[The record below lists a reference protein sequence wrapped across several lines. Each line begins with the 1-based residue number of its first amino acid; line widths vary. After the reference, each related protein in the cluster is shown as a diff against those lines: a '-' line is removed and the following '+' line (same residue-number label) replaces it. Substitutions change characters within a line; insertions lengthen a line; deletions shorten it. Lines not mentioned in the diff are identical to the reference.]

1 MIKRAII
8 FSLFACI
15 ILFAIPTDP
24 VIVPTGIT
32 AENQFD
38 VRDTDLGAADIGIT
52 LQSNPYIVLEL
63 TSGDVPGRGDAWSQ
77 LLSSKGVANVPLRI
91 DDVLLNPSMISGTPA
106 ILLDG
111 SLGSYSGDLVPQAL
125 IDLLIREDTS
135 LILTGR
141 SAWLLHRYS
150 GRGSPSLTAP
160 AETILLDSPAYSGA
174 VFLSQP
180 ESLTVGLPL
189 TFENGLVLPI
199 DESQTEMSRLVNLTL
214 SADSST
220 IAALRHDSW
229 PLDVFLFA
237 PETPDL
243 LTSTGAGL
251 LVNVIAFCTAIR
263 ESSTASVLSGL
274 QTKQGALL
282 AGGMRYTHEPTIS
295 STYFAV
301 HTMEALLGGSLWENW
316 VLTNAPMVQGILTS
330 LLVDYGSET
339 GFMTSVT
346 DAVVDCRSTAQ
357 GLWLVSEMSLTA
369 SFAVS
374 EIVAYLRTR
383 QSPDGGFENYVTT
396 TYHVTE
402 SLWASERLSSIDTDQ
417 LELWLRSLVIDG
429 SKTSVPDFWGAI
441 GSNPASTSPLNNYA
455 TEYLRSL
462 FFLGKAHTDP
472 SKLTSWIL
480 TRTSNGDGSF
490 RNSVGLDEEVV
501 TGTASALTSMQMLGT
516 LSGLNR
522 TSGLGWFTSNQLVS
536 GGFGLKT
543 AASDLVGKT
552 RETSRV
558 GTCLRALGE
567 TSGPLAAGAVVFVD
581 SIMTDVAFEPMAPL
595 SSLMWTSWLLEASRL
610 VHASQS
616 VDLDLARNYIS
627 YFAEPSTF
635 TVYPF
640 WENLTTMSSPEYG
653 ANQYRTKSIWI
664 QYFGVS
670 AARSLGIE
678 PGSTVVSDILLYLSQ
693 SQYTTGHYRPTS
705 LAGTAHMQHSA
716 AAVETLYVLDELDTI
731 PYRAALET
739 AILSTYG
746 TGSWSTTGWTIKPF
760 ADSQHAIDYLS
771 TRAAIRLGIVTP
783 VMAAEIA
790 ASVAARLQ
798 YSDLLALSW
807 DVATLSLL
815 QTSGFSA
822 GLESVDTSLVLDAL
836 KSFHFNDGWFNATIL
851 WQPVYT
857 MSVLKMVSILGLR
870 CLLDDIPGSSFT
882 ASADPTAE
890 LGTVLGISI
899 SITSSSETHS
909 VIVRAFDES
918 LLFNDVGNSD
928 TLQLPVPANREYLG
942 PWGISLMISD
952 WGSSRAFAALEIV
965 LEGTLQSSVTLTAP
979 VVKMGAF
986 LNGTIQWTLSDGL
999 DAGPARTTIRLGNP
1013 PTYRQWNYDT
1023 TSPFAFSVPT
1033 TDFDAGI
1040 YSLTVTVEVPY
1051 CVSLILSEEVVI
1063 AEPNPTYL
1071 SAPTSSDGAV
1081 GDELSIEWSLHYL
1094 ENNTLIGSQ
1103 AVSVVIRNDTDSIV
1117 FTDVLISSTSGNAF
1131 HWIPEGRGDFAFKL
1145 LFDGNGTLDGSQ
1157 VEGSIRVCEETV
1169 LSWIDGGTLNQ
1180 YSTVNLSIL
1189 LETSQGEALSGQPV
1203 HILVQAPSSAIVIDS
1218 WYVTNSTGYATILF
1232 SLSQNGVYLLQAQYP
1247 DSGFLQGSSASDSL
1261 TSWSSSSLALGG
1273 IEYEVTIGGT
1283 FQLWAQLDDLV
1294 LNPVP
1299 GQPVLLRITVL
1310 PSTVLV
1316 EQVLTS
1322 DSGGYV
1328 FVEWTAGS
1336 AGPYRFEAVYSGTI
1350 SRAAATE
1357 IIDFQVLIPVAL
1369 TPSIVKSSEIGFQ
1382 ESILVTTVDHLGN
1395 PISGITISLI
1405 VRGPGGTILYTN
1417 QSSTTSGSVT
1427 FLWTPSQRGV
1437 NEITVLSARQAWYQE
1452 SSSSVA
1458 VDVYETPAI
1467 DVEIPLNAVAPT
1479 SDTIGIS
1486 ILDHDSQPVQGVT
1499 IRVQITLNATMIVD
1513 GDFVTDGNG
1522 LVSITVN
1529 FDIPGLLQ
1537 AETTLLPQGWFL
1549 EATASSNS
1557 VVSSATT
1564 LLIII
1569 PGQPVEQGST
1579 VGISCSLS
1587 DFSGAPLA
1595 ASILQI
1601 EIAWSNGTLIRSVT
1615 RVTDSTGH
1623 CALAQTF
1630 NSVGDFV
1637 IRGSY
1642 SGYGLN
1648 SSATHAVAQRVFV
1661 TPLIDVV
1668 HEPSCISGE
1677 AMEFLVNLTD
1687 ALGNDIVGR
1696 TVQLS
1701 IEQGG
1706 SIVFEAQFLSGAGPS
1721 TITWYPTQGGIAT
1734 ITLVHQGNMYY
1745 LTTSMDTAVSIMELV
1760 SGSIILSPSEIDLF
1774 DSAVLVYILD
1784 TAIPRS
1790 GVMIRFEVLGM
1801 DLVPVWTADCLT
1813 NASGMASV
1821 MYTATE
1827 THGVLHVNAGPIADE
1842 LLIGGDVQEQLIVKT
1857 FCNITVSLRPTPPRV
1872 NTLTNITVHV
1882 VDDLGRTFDGPT
1894 VTVSLYNPYG
1904 EIVKLGLWTNSE
1916 TAPIEDGLAVV
1927 DFSPTMAGLY
1937 TVVLSSSGST
1947 TVHGFSSTTQHTV
1960 YSATQL
1966 VLIVSTY
1973 ELEVGQILEV
1983 VAGLLD
1989 HNNMPLVGRN
1999 ITLYLDGPGTS
2010 SLGPIVP
2017 ATNSTGY
2024 VSWSVTIDDEGVW
2037 VLAASFSGLGVYL
2050 PASTDA
2056 AINVRYRT
2064 AISLSLETSGDVVAG
2079 ETTVSFSILL
2089 ADSGGTPLEGFT
2101 VHYEIHEENLG
2112 LVVQGSII
2120 QTDTNVIILNLTIE
2134 RMGIYAIIVSFSGT
2148 NHYHASNAGLQ
2159 FLVLG
2164 TTNATSPISGR
2175 FDRSTENATRI
2186 VIEDEVSV
2194 PIPPA
2199 ELDVTIELH
2208 GPDGLVDLSSRLVW
2222 NESWVDFYIYG
2233 LPTGDYVLGV
2243 TVLATDMR
2251 QGCSAQF
2258 GFAITSTT
2266 CLAVSEETLP
2276 GLISKPHSLNFL
2288 LTDSLNEVVDAA
2300 DVWVSLYD
2308 PLGREIYGH
2317 PLSTRTLLQS
2327 SLMGTEVSWTPALVG
2342 QYRLVLVFE
2351 GDEFLNATS
2360 LEVNVRVLYES
2371 SIILAA
2377 PSQSEFGEMI
2387 PVSLTLHGALG
2398 GISGVTV
2405 TLTVLME
2412 GEIEQELSLVTGS
2425 RGIVSTNLVGL
2436 LAGSHAIVVTF
2447 SGSATQASCIGN
2459 LNVVVVPVL
2468 VVALDS
2474 KGNLFVGHNCSV
2486 DVSVSILGLLSVW
2499 NGSLEAVLFDPTS
2512 SRVDTWNIEIGPY
2525 SLFVINFVPLAEG
2538 TYSLNVT
2545 ITGLPIIAERVLPMA
2560 IAIVRETL
2568 TLQLDAQTTPMFGGL
2583 GILAIVGFVM
2593 RKKMKNVLESM
2604 PGEWRE

>member
-1 MIKRAII
+1 MKQALICT
-8 FSLFACI
+8 LFVCT
-15 ILFAIPTDP
+15 ILFAIPMTAVIAPIGDTAEEQFNVEETDLSAADA
-24 VIVPTGIT
+24 GIT
-32 AENQFD
+32 
-38 VRDTDLGAADIGIT
+38 RP
-52 LQSNPYIVLEL
+52 SNPYIVLEL
-63 TSGDVPGRGDAWSQ
+63 TSGDVPARGDAWSQ
-77 LLSSKGVANVPLRI
+77 LLSSKGIPNVLLRTE
-91 DDVLLNPSMISGTPA
+91 DVLLNSSVISDTPA

-111 SLGSYSGDLVPQAL
+111 SLGSYSGNLVSQSL
-125 IDLLIREDTS
+125 IDLLIRLDTS

-160 AETILLDSPAYSGA
+160 AETKLLGSSTYSGA

-189 TFENGLVLPI
+189 TSENGLVFPV
-199 DESQTEMSRLVNLTL
+199 DEAQTEMSLLVNLTR
-214 SADSST
+214 STDSST
-220 IAALRHDSW
+220 IAPLRHDSW

-237 PETPDL
+237 PENPGF
-243 LTSTGAGL
+243 LTSTGEGL

-263 ESSTASVLSGL
+263 ESSTASILSGF
-274 QTKQGALL
+274 QTTQSALL
-282 AGGMRYTHEPTIS
+282 AGGMRYMHEPTIS

-301 HTMEALLGGSLWENW
+301 HTMESLLVGSSWENW
-316 VLTNAPMVQGILTS
+316 VLTNAPLVQDILTS
-330 LLVDYGSET
+330 LLVDYGSEA
-339 GFMTSVT
+339 GFMTSQT
-346 DAVVDCRSTAQ
+346 DTVVDCRSTAQ
-357 GLWLVSEMSLTA
+357 GLWLVSEMSLTV
-369 SFAVS
+369 SFPVT
-374 EIVAYLRTR
+374 EIVAYLSAR
-383 QSPDGGFENYVTT
+383 QSSDGGFENYVTT
-396 TYHVTE
+396 TFHVTE
-402 SLWASERLSSIDTDQ
+402 SLWASGWLSSIDSNQ
-417 LELWLRSLVIDG
+417 LEIWLRSLVIDG
-429 SKTSVPDFWGAI
+429 AKTSNPDLWGAI
-441 GSNPASTSPLNNYA
+441 GSNPTSTSPLSNYA

-462 FFLGKAHTDP
+462 FFLGRAHADP

-490 RNSVGLDEEVV
+490 RNSIGLDEEVV
-501 TGTASALTSMQMLGT
+501 TGTASALTSMQILGT
-516 LSGLNR
+516 LNGLNR
-522 TSGLGWFTSNQLVS
+522 TSGLSWLTDNQLAS

-543 AASDLVGKT
+543 ATSDLVGKT

-558 GTCLRALGE
+558 AACLKMLGE
-567 TSGPLAAGAVVFVD
+567 TSGPLVTGAVAYVY
-581 SIMTDVAFEPMAPL
+581 SITTDVGFEPMDPL
-595 SSLMWTSWLLEASRL
+595 PSLMWTSWLLETGRL
-610 VHASQS
+610 IHASQS

-627 YFAEPSTF
+627 CYDGPSTL

-653 ANQYRTKSIWI
+653 MNQYRTKSVWI

-678 PGSTVVSDILLYLSQ
+678 PAPSVASDIVLYLSQ
-693 SQYTTGHYRPTS
+693 TQYATGHYRPTP
-705 LAGTAHMQHSA
+705 LTGTAHMQHSV
-716 AAVETLYVLDELDTI
+716 AAVETLYILNELDTI
-731 PYRAALET
+731 LYREALET
-739 AILSTYG
+739 AILSMYSA
-746 TGSWSTTGWTIKPF
+746 GSWNTAGWTLKPF
-760 ADSQHAIDYLS
+760 AGSQHAIDYLS
-771 TRAAIRLGIVTP
+771 TCAAIRLGIVTP
-783 VMAAEIA
+783 AMAAEIA
-790 ASVAARLQ
+790 ACIDARLQ

-815 QTSGFSA
+815 QTSAFSA

-836 KSFHFNDGWFNATIL
+836 KSSHFVDGWFNATRL
-851 WQPVYT
+851 WQPVLT

-882 ASADPTAE
+882 ASASPTAE
-890 LGTVLGISI
+890 LGTVLDISI
-899 SITSSSETHS
+899 SIASSSETHS
-909 VIVRAFDES
+909 VIVRALDIS
-918 LLFNDVGNSD
+918 LLFNNVGNND
-928 TLQLPVPANREYLG
+928 TLQLPIPANRECLG
-942 PWGISLMISD
+942 PWSISLMISD
-952 WGSSRAFAALEIV
+952 WGSSRAFGALEIV
-965 LEGTLQSSVTLTAP
+965 LEGTLQGSAALTTPA
-979 VVKMGAF
+979 VKMGAF
-986 LNGTIQWTLSDGL
+986 INGTILWTLSNGL
-999 DAGPARTTIRLGNP
+999 DAGPAHTTIRLGNP
-1013 PTYRQWNYDT
+1013 PTYRQWSYDT
-1023 TSPFAFSVPT
+1023 PSPFVFSVPT
-1033 TDFDAGI
+1033 SDFDAGI

-1063 AEPNPTYL
+1063 AEPNPTYM
-1071 SAPTSSDGAV
+1071 SAPTSSDGQV
-1081 GDELSIEWSLHYL
+1081 GNELRIEWSLHCV
-1094 ENNTLIGSQ
+1094 EDNTLIGSQ
-1103 AVSVVIRNDTDSIV
+1103 AVSLVIRDNANSIV
-1117 FTDVLISSTSGNAF
+1117 FTDALISSTSGNVF
-1131 HWIPEGRGDFAFKL
+1131 LWIPEVRGDFTFQL
-1145 LFDGNGTLDGSQ
+1145 LFDGNGTLDSSQ
-1157 VEGSIRVCEETV
+1157 VEGSIRVYEETV
-1169 LSWIDGGTLNQ
+1169 LSWMGGGTMNQ
-1180 YSTVNLSIL
+1180 YSTVNLSVL
-1189 LETSQGEALSGQPV
+1189 LQTSQGAALSGQAIQV
-1203 HILVQAPSSAIVIDS
+1203 LVQAPSSVTVIDS
-1218 WYVTNSTGYATILF
+1218 WCVTNSTGYATILF

-1247 DSGFLQGSSASDSL
+1247 ASSFLQGSSASESL
-1261 TSWSSSSLALGG
+1261 TSWSSSSLVLGG
-1273 IEYEVTIGGT
+1273 IESEVTIGGT
-1283 FQLWAQLDDLV
+1283 FQLRAQLDDLV

-1299 GQPVLLRITVL
+1299 GQPVLLRITFL

-1316 EQVLTS
+1316 EQTLTS

-1336 AGPYRFEAVYSGTI
+1336 AGTYRFEAIYSGTI
-1350 SRAAATE
+1350 SRASSTE
-1357 IIDFQVLIPVAL
+1357 NIDFQVLIPVAL
-1369 TPSIVKSSEIGFQ
+1369 TLTTATSSETGSE
-1382 ESILVTTVDHLGN
+1382 ESILVVTVDHLGN
-1395 PISGITISLI
+1395 PISGISISLI
-1405 VRGPGGTILYTN
+1405 VRGPGGTTLYTN
-1417 QSSTTSGSVT
+1417 QSSTTGGSVT
-1427 FLWTPSQRGV
+1427 FLWAPSQRGV
-1437 NEITVLSARQAWYQE
+1437 NEITVVSARQTWYHE
-1452 SSSSVA
+1452 ASSSVT
-1458 VDVYETPAI
+1458 VNVYETPAI
-1467 DVEIPLNAVAPT
+1467 DVEIPLDAIAPT
-1479 SDTIGIS
+1479 SDTIEIF
-1486 ILDHDSQPVQGVT
+1486 IFDHESQPVQGVT
-1499 IRVQITLNATMIVD
+1499 IRVQIKLNATTIVD
-1513 GDFVTDGNG
+1513 GNFVTDGNG

-1529 FDIPGLLQ
+1529 LDIPGFLQ

-1569 PGQPVEQGST
+1569 PGQPVQQSST
-1579 VGISCSLS
+1579 VGISFSLS

-1595 ASILQI
+1595 ASMIQI
-1601 EIAWSNGTLIRSVT
+1601 EIAWGNGTVIRSVT

-1642 SGYGLN
+1642 SGYGSN

-1661 TPLIDVV
+1661 TPLIDVA

-1677 AMEFLVNLTD
+1677 AMEFIVNLTD
-1687 ALGNDIVGR
+1687 ALGNNIMGR

-1734 ITLVHQGNMYY
+1734 ITVVHLGNMYY

-1760 SGSIILSPSEIDLF
+1760 SGSIVLLPCEIDIF
-1774 DSAVLVYILD
+1774 DSAVLVYILE

-1790 GVMIRFEVLGM
+1790 GVIIRFEVLGM
-1801 DLVPVWTADCLT
+1801 DLVPVWTADRLT

-1821 MYTATE
+1821 IYTATE

-1842 LLIGGDVQEQLIVKT
+1842 FLIGGDVREQLIVKT
-1857 FCNITVSLRPTPPRV
+1857 FCNITASLQPTPPRV

-1882 VDDLGRTFDGPT
+1882 IDDLGGTIDGPT

-1916 TAPIEDGLAVV
+1916 TVPIENGLAVV
-1927 DFSPTMAGLY
+1927 DFVPTMAGLY
-1937 TVVLSSSGST
+1937 TVVSSSSGST
-1947 TVHGFSSTTQHTV
+1947 TVHGFSGTTQHTV
-1960 YSATQL
+1960 YSVTQL
-1966 VLIVSTY
+1966 VLIASAY
-1973 ELEVGQILEV
+1973 ELEVGQTLDV
-1983 VAGLLD
+1983 MARLLD
-1989 HNNMPLVGRN
+1989 HNSMPLVGRN
-1999 ITLYLDGPGTS
+1999 ITLYLDGLGTG

-2037 VLAASFSGLGVYL
+2037 VLTASFGGLGVYL

-2056 AINVRYRT
+2056 AINVRYGT
-2064 AISLSLETSGDVVAG
+2064 VISLSLETSGDIVAG
-2079 ETTVSFSILL
+2079 ETIASFSILL

-2101 VHYEIHEENLG
+2101 VHYEVHEENLG

-2120 QTDTNVIILNLTIE
+2120 QTDTDVIILNLTIE
-2134 RMGIYAIIVSFSGT
+2134 QMGIYAILVSFSGT
-2148 NHYHASNAGLQ
+2148 NHYHASNAGIQ

-2164 TTNATSPISGR
+2164 TTNAVSPISER
-2175 FDRSTENATRI
+2175 IDRSTENATRI

-2208 GPDGLVDLSSRLVW
+2208 GPDGLVDLSGRLVW

-2243 TVLATDMR
+2243 TVLAADMR

-2258 GFAITSTT
+2258 DFAITSTA

-2276 GLISKPHSLNFL
+2276 GLISKPHSLTFVL
-2288 LTDSLNEVVDAA
+2288 MDSLEEVVDAV

-2317 PLSTRTLLQS
+2317 PLSTRTLLHS
-2327 SLMGTEVSWTPALVG
+2327 SLMGTEVSWTPTLIG
-2342 QYRLVLVFE
+2342 EYRLVLVFE
-2351 GDEFLNATS
+2351 GDDFFDATS
-2360 LEVNVRVLYES
+2360 LEVIVLVLHES
-2371 SIILAA
+2371 SITLAA

-2387 PVSLTLHGALG
+2387 PVSLTLQGALG

-2405 TLTVLME
+2405 ILTVSME
-2412 GEIEQELSLVTGS
+2412 GEIEQQLSLVTGS

-2436 LAGSHAIVVTF
+2436 LAGSHAIVVAF

-2459 LNVVVVPVL
+2459 MTVVVVPVF
-2468 VVALDS
+2468 VIALDS
-2474 KGNLFVGHNCSV
+2474 RGDLFVGHNCSV
-2486 DVSVSILGLLSVW
+2486 DVSVSILGLSSAW
-2499 NGSLEAVLFDPTS
+2499 NGSLEAVLFDTAR

-2525 SLFVINFVPLAEG
+2525 SLFVIDFLPLAEG
-2538 TYSLNVT
+2538 AYSLNVT

-2568 TLQLDAQTTPMFGGL
+2568 TLQLDPQTTPMFGGL
-2583 GILAIVGFVM
+2583 GILAIVGLVI
-2593 RKKMKNVLESM
+2593 RKKMKSMLESM